1 MRNLAIKRIL
11 IPTDFSETANLAV
24 EHAVKMAR
32 LLDSEI
38 TLLHVV
44 SSFAFRVHLPEM
56 EFDETQEA
64 KLAGVIGS
72 KLNKIADE
80 ISQKEVVKT
89 CFFFQK

>member
-11 IPTDFSETANLAV
+11 IPTDFSETANLAL

-44 SSFAFRVHLPEM
+44 STFAFRVNLPEI
-56 EFDETQEA
+56 EVDETQEA
-64 KLAGVIGS
+64 KLTGVIGS
-72 KLNKIADE
+72 KLNRAKFLMPVAHLFIL
-80 ISQKEVVKT
+80 KGYR
-89 CFFFQK
+89 